1 MANLEELRGKIAAI
15 REEIR
20 KETANLQ
27 DSKAVYELKKSF
39 LDKSGR
45 IGQLMRYMKD
55 VDPSQRAE
63 FGKNVNVFYQT
74 VYLSGITLFCTI
86 CS

>member
-1 MANLEELRGKIAAI
+1 MTNLEELRGRIAAV

-20 KETANLQ
+20 RETSDLQ

-39 LDKSGR
+39 LDKTGR
-45 IGQLMRYMKD
+45 IGQLMKYMKD

-63 FGKNVNVFYQT
+63 FGKSVK
-74 VYLSGITLFCTI
+74 L
-86 CS
+86 

>member
-55 VDPSQRAE
+55 VDPSQ
-63 FGKNVNVFYQT
+63 
-74 VYLSGITLFCTI
+74 
-86 CS
+86 